1 MLDFGFDGN
10 AAEYDGGGVEGRDP
24 AVLTES
30 GVLLAIVGIS
40 AVLSVFE
47 GRESVLVLVFVST
60 NDLIRNGTL
69 GKTNTEGYK
78 LVAESTDGGI
88 FSETRIVNVRTKIIS
103 GTVEFLGTR
112 MELGVAAAVAL
123 VVHTVDNVLWLSE
136 EETKSKNEQEDDP
149 EEEEDA
155 TANRI
160 CASLS
165 STKNNFKIVF
175 VVFRGTTTHVS
186 RIVLLKA

>member
-1 MLDFGFDGN
+1 M
-10 AAEYDGGGVEGRDP
+10 
-24 AVLTES
+24 
-30 GVLLAIVGIS
+30 
-40 AVLSVFE
+40 
-47 GRESVLVLVFVST
+47 REKFRREIL
-60 NDLIRNGTL
+60 
-69 GKTNTEGYK
+69 
-78 LVAESTDGGI
+78 
-88 FSETRIVNVRTKIIS
+88 
-103 GTVEFLGTR
+103 
-112 MELGVAAAVAL
+112 
-123 VVHTVDNVLWLSE
+123 LWLSE

-186 RIVLLKA
+186 RIYVVIERFGVAYCIQFY